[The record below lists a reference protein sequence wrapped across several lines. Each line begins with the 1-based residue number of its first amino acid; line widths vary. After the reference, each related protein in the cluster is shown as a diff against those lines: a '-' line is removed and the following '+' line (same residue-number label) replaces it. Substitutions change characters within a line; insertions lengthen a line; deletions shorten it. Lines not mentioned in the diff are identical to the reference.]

1 MNIIKRIL
9 LYINKCVVMEP
20 TYKIYDPCNRGKNV
34 SIGEGTKIGAFC
46 ELGDG
51 VIIGENCNIQAFVYI
66 PSNVIIMDDVFIGP
80 SVIFTND
87 KYPPSKGKWKNDP
100 PTIVKSSSI
109 IGAGSIIMPNLVIGY
124 KSVIGA
130 GSLVTKNIPPN
141 ELWYGNPA
149 RFVRKI

>member
-1 MNIIKRIL
+1 M
-9 LYINKCVVMEP
+9 
-20 TYKIYDPCNRGKNV
+20 KIYKPYVMGKNV
-34 SIGEGTKIGAFC
+34 KIGEGTKIGAFC

-51 VIIGENCNIQAFVYI
+51 VVIGENCNIQAFVYI
-66 PSNVIIMDDVFIGP
+66 PPNVMIMDNVFIGP

-87 KYPPSKGKWKNDP
+87 KYPPSKGKWKNST
-100 PTIVKSSSI
+100 PTVVNNHVS
-109 IGAGSIIMPNLVIGY
+109 IGAGSIIMPNIVIGY